1 MGFFYMIVQEGHCHI
16 LLLPSW
22 SFFLLVKTFDSVF
35 ILVTHLSTDHISIGP
50 IIALPHKVNT
60 RILHTY
66 TSAFQCLS
74 EFIKYRATTYSWIL
88 RCKSVV
94 LIWCMKM
101 RNPHTEEGFPRLSV
115 TLFLSPGFFWFCFW
129 PHLQHMEVPRPEFKV
144 SCSCSLHRICSNA
157 RSLTHCTE
165 PGIKLALLQKQCQI
179 LNLLSHRGNSYLQVL
194 SL

>member
-1 MGFFYMIVQEGHCHI
+1 MFCLNCSTCRWVFFDVIVQEGHCHI

-66 TSAFQCLS
+66 ASAFQCLS
-74 EFIKYRATTYSWIL
+74 EFIKCRVTTYIWIL

-94 LIWCMKM
+94 LIQCMKM
-101 RNPHTEEGFPRLSV
+101 RNPRTEEGFPRLSV
-115 TLFLSPGFFWFCFW
+115 TLFLSPGFFSFVFGHIFSTWKFPDQSSKW
-129 PHLQHMEVPRPEFKV
+129 AAVAAYTISAAMQDL
-144 SCSCSLHRICSNA
+144 
-157 RSLTHCTE
+157 
-165 PGIKLALLQKQCQI
+165 
-179 LNLLSHRGNSYLQVL
+179 
-194 SL
+194 